1 MKEFEGDG
9 EVMRPQRYYS
19 INEVANILGISKQT
33 MIRYESKDIFPKA
46 KRNKLNGWREYT
58 EKDIEAL
65 KKIMGRGI

>member
-1 MKEFEGDG
+1 
-9 EVMRPQRYYS
+9 MRPQRYYS
-19 INEVANILGISKQT
+19 INEVANSLGISKQT
-33 MIRYESKDIFPKA
+33 MIRYEGKNIFPKA